1 MPRRPTSRSRGSEPE
16 PGAQPGAQPGPVR
29 PPFGT
34 VRLERAITPVP
45 PPATVRHPPGLPLGP
60 SVPMPV
66 LSFAAL
72 RRLP

>member
-1 MPRRPTSRSRGSEPE
+1 MPRRPTSRSRGSQPEPE
-16 PGAQPGAQPGPVR
+16 PGTEPGPVR

-45 PPATVRHPPGLPLGP
+45 PPATVRHPHGLPLGP

-72 RRLP
+72 RRMP

>member
-16 PGAQPGAQPGPVR
+16 PGAEPGPVR

-34 VRLERAITPVP
+34 VRLAQPITPVP
-45 PPATVRHPPGLPLGP
+45 PPATVRHPHGLPLGP

-72 RRLP
+72 RRKP

>member
-16 PGAQPGAQPGPVR
+16 PGAEPGPVR

-34 VRLERAITPVP
+34 VRLEQPITPVP
-45 PPATVRHPPGLPLGP
+45 PSATVRHPHKLPLGP

-72 RRLP
+72 RRMP